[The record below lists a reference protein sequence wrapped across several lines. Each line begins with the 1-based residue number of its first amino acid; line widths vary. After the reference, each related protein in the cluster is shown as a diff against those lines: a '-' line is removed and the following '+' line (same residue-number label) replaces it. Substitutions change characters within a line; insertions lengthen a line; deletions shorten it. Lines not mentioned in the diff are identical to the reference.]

1 MLNRFFFFIFCF
13 VLLGL
18 CGCSAL
24 TGYTYEEYSKKT
36 ENIRLVFETPK
47 KEIYLLGNHADYV
60 FRDRLIFLS
69 LDIISAKGFYT
80 DDRIIMTVNS
90 SSNVKLEIPSTFI
103 IYKFAGT
110 QEKQKIEVASI
121 RRNLENSKIE
131 YSINENNEKWI
142 FTLKNPIKLAGGLV
156 KLENHDQLLAEAKDK
171 LVNVKIKAKYKLRHP
186 VAQGMEEALFFFL
199 TPVIVPI
206 GMVIWVGIALQKK

>member
-1 MLNRFFFFIFCF
+1 MLNRFFYFIIGFI
-13 VLLGL
+13 LLGL

-24 TGYTYEEYSKKT
+24 TGYTYEEYDKKT

-60 FRDRLIFLS
+60 FKDKRLFLF

-90 SSNVKLEIPSTFI
+90 SSNVKLEIHSTFI
-103 IYKFAGT
+103 TYKFAGT

-142 FTLKNPIKLAGGLV
+142 FSLKNPMKLSGGLV

-171 LVNVKIKAKYKLRHP
+171 LVNVKIEAKYKLRHP

-206 GMVIWVGIALQKK
+206 GMVIWGWNSLTK

>member
-1 MLNRFFFFIFCF
+1 MLNRFFYFIIGFI
-13 VLLGL
+13 LLGL

-24 TGYTYEEYSKKT
+24 TGYTYEEYDKKT

-47 KEIYLLGNHADYV
+47 KEIYLLGNYADYV
-60 FRDRLIFLS
+60 FKDKRLFLF

-142 FTLKNPIKLAGGLV
+142 FSLKNPMKLSGGLV
-156 KLENHDQLLAEAKDK
+156 KLENHDQLLSEAKDK
-171 LVNVKIKAKYKLRHP
+171 LVNVKIEAKYKLRHP

-206 GMVIWVGIALQKK
+206 GMVIWGWNSLTK

>member
-1 MLNRFFFFIFCF
+1 MLNRFFYFIFGF
-13 VLLGL
+13 ILLGF

-24 TGYTYEEYSKKT
+24 TGYTYEEYDKKT

-47 KEIYLLGNHADYV
+47 KEIYLLGSHADYV
-60 FRDRLIFLS
+60 FKDKRLFLF

-142 FTLKNPIKLAGGLV
+142 FTLKNPMKLSGGLV
-156 KLENHDQLLAEAKDK
+156 KLENHDQLLVEAKDK
-171 LVNVKIKAKYKLRHP
+171 LVNVKIEAKYKLRHP

-206 GMVIWVGIALQKK
+206 GMVIWGWNSLTK

>member
-1 MLNRFFFFIFCF
+1 MLNRFFYFIFGF

-47 KEIYLLGNHADYV
+47 NEIYLLGNHADYV

-142 FTLKNPIKLAGGLV
+142 FTLKNPVKLSGGLV

-171 LVNVKIKAKYKLRHP
+171 LVNVKIEAKYKLRHP

-206 GMVIWVGIALQKK
+206 GMVIWGWNSLKK

>member
-1 MLNRFFFFIFCF
+1 MLNRFFYFIFGF

-47 KEIYLLGNHADYV
+47 NEIYLLGNHADYV

-121 RRNLENSKIE
+121 RKNLENSKIE

-142 FTLKNPIKLAGGLV
+142 FTLKNPMKLSGGLV

-171 LVNVKIKAKYKLRHP
+171 LVNVKIEAKYKLRHP

-206 GMVIWVGIALQKK
+206 GMVIWGWNSLTK

>member
-1 MLNRFFFFIFCF
+1 MLNRFFYFIFGF

-24 TGYTYEEYSKKT
+24 TGYTYEEYDKKT

-47 KEIYLLGNHADYV
+47 KEIYLLGNYADYV
-60 FRDRLIFLS
+60 FKDKRLFLF

-142 FTLKNPIKLAGGLV
+142 FSLKNPMKLSGGLV
-156 KLENHDQLLAEAKDK
+156 KLENHDKLLVEAKDK
-171 LVNVKIKAKYKLRHP
+171 LVNVKIEAKYKLRHP

-206 GMVIWVGIALQKK
+206 GMVIWGWNSLTK

>member
-1 MLNRFFFFIFCF
+1 MLNRFFYFIIGFI
-13 VLLGL
+13 LLGF

-24 TGYTYEEYSKKT
+24 TGYPYEEYSKKT

-47 KEIYLLGNHADYV
+47 KEIYLLGNYADYV
-60 FRDRLIFLS
+60 FKDKRLFLF

-142 FTLKNPIKLAGGLV
+142 FSLKNPMKLSGGLV

-171 LVNVKIKAKYKLRHP
+171 LVNVKIEAKYKLRHP

-206 GMVIWVGIALQKK
+206 GMVIWGWNSLTK

>member
-1 MLNRFFFFIFCF
+1 MLNRFFYFIFGF

-24 TGYTYEEYSKKT
+24 TGYTYEEYDKKT

-47 KEIYLLGNHADYV
+47 KEIYLLGNYADYV
-60 FRDRLIFLS
+60 FKDKRLFLF

-142 FTLKNPIKLAGGLV
+142 FSLKNPMKLSGGLV

-171 LVNVKIKAKYKLRHP
+171 LVNVKIEAKYKLRHP

-206 GMVIWVGIALQKK
+206 GMVIWGWNSLTK

>member
-1 MLNRFFFFIFCF
+1 MLNRFFYFIFGF

-24 TGYTYEEYSKKT
+24 TGYTYEEYDKKT

-47 KEIYLLGNHADYV
+47 KEIYLLGNYADYV
-60 FRDRLIFLS
+60 FKDKRLFLF

-121 RRNLENSKIE
+121 RKNLENSKIE

-142 FTLKNPIKLAGGLV
+142 FTLKNPMKLSGGLV
-156 KLENHDQLLAEAKDK
+156 KLENHDQLLVEAKDK
-171 LVNVKIKAKYKLRHP
+171 LVNVKIEAKYKLRHP

-206 GMVIWVGIALQKK
+206 GMVIWGWNSLTK

>member
-1 MLNRFFFFIFCF
+1 MLNRFFYFIIGFI
-13 VLLGL
+13 LLGL

-24 TGYTYEEYSKKT
+24 TGYTYEEYDKKT

-47 KEIYLLGNHADYV
+47 KEIYLLGNYADYV
-60 FRDRLIFLS
+60 FKDKRLFLF

-121 RRNLENSKIE
+121 RKNLENSKIE
-131 YSINENNEKWI
+131 YSVNENNEKWI
-142 FTLKNPIKLAGGLV
+142 FSLKNPMKLSGGLV

-171 LVNVKIKAKYKLRHP
+171 LVNVKIEAKYKLRHP

-206 GMVIWVGIALQKK
+206 GMVIWGWNSLTK

>member
-1 MLNRFFFFIFCF
+1 MLNRFFYFIIGFI
-13 VLLGL
+13 LLGL

-47 KEIYLLGNHADYV
+47 KEIYLLGNYADYV
-60 FRDRLIFLS
+60 FKDKRLFLF
-69 LDIISAKGFYT
+69 LDIISAKGFFT

-121 RRNLENSKIE
+121 RKNLENSKIE

-142 FTLKNPIKLAGGLV
+142 FTLKNPMKLSGGLV
-156 KLENHDQLLAEAKDK
+156 KLENHDQLLSEAKDK
-171 LVNVKIKAKYKLRHP
+171 LVNVKIEAKYKLRHP

-206 GMVIWVGIALQKK
+206 GMVIWGWNSLTK

>member
-1 MLNRFFFFIFCF
+1 MLNRFFYFIIGFI
-13 VLLGL
+13 LLGL

-24 TGYTYEEYSKKT
+24 TGYTYEEYDKKT

-47 KEIYLLGNHADYV
+47 NEIYLLGNHADYV
-60 FRDRLIFLS
+60 FKDKRLFLF

-121 RRNLENSKIE
+121 RKNLENSKIE

-142 FTLKNPIKLAGGLV
+142 FTLKNPMKLSGGLV

-171 LVNVKIKAKYKLRHP
+171 LVNVKIEAKFKLRHP

-206 GMVIWVGIALQKK
+206 GMVIWGWNKITN

>member
-1 MLNRFFFFIFCF
+1 MLNRFFYFIIGFI
-13 VLLGL
+13 LLGL

-24 TGYTYEEYSKKT
+24 TGYTYEEYDKKT

-47 KEIYLLGNHADYV
+47 KEIYLLGNYADYV
-60 FRDRLIFLS
+60 FKDKRLFLF

-121 RRNLENSKIE
+121 RKNLENSKIE
-131 YSINENNEKWI
+131 YSVNENNEKWI
-142 FTLKNPIKLAGGLV
+142 FTLKNPMKLSGGLV
-156 KLENHDQLLAEAKDK
+156 KLENHDQLLVEAKDK
-171 LVNVKIKAKYKLRHP
+171 LVNVKIEAKYKLRHP

-206 GMVIWVGIALQKK
+206 GMVIWGWNSLTK

>member
-1 MLNRFFFFIFCF
+1 MLNRFFYFIFGF

-24 TGYTYEEYSKKT
+24 TGYTYEEYDKKT

-47 KEIYLLGNHADYV
+47 KEIYLLGNYADYV
-60 FRDRLIFLS
+60 FKDKRLFLF

-142 FTLKNPIKLAGGLV
+142 FTLKNPIKLSGELV
-156 KLENHDQLLAEAKDK
+156 KLENPDQLLAEAKDK
-171 LVNVKIKAKYKLRHP
+171 LVNVKIEAKYKLRHP

-206 GMVIWVGIALQKK
+206 GMVIWGWNSLTK

>member
-1 MLNRFFFFIFCF
+1 MLNRFFYFIIGFI
-13 VLLGL
+13 LLGL

-24 TGYTYEEYSKKT
+24 TGYTYEEYDKKT

-47 KEIYLLGNHADYV
+47 KEIYLLGNYADYV
-60 FRDRLIFLS
+60 FKDKRLFLF

-103 IYKFAGT
+103 VYKFAGT

-142 FTLKNPIKLAGGLV
+142 FSLKNPMKLSGGLV
-156 KLENHDQLLAEAKDK
+156 KLENHDQLLVEAKDK
-171 LVNVKIKAKYKLRHP
+171 LVNVKIEAKYKLRHP

-206 GMVIWVGIALQKK
+206 GMVIWGWNSLTK

>member
-47 KEIYLLGNHADYV
+47 NEIYLLGNHADYV

-142 FTLKNPIKLAGGLV
+142 FTLKNPVKLSGGLV

-171 LVNVKIKAKYKLRHP
+171 LVNVKIEAKYKLRHP

-206 GMVIWVGIALQKK
+206 GMVIWGWNSLTK

>member
-1 MLNRFFFFIFCF
+1 MLNRFFYFIFGF

-24 TGYTYEEYSKKT
+24 TGYTYEEYDKKT

-47 KEIYLLGNHADYV
+47 NEIYLLGNHADYV
-60 FRDRLIFLS
+60 FKDKRLFLF

-121 RRNLENSKIE
+121 RKNLENSKIE

-142 FTLKNPIKLAGGLV
+142 FTLKNPMKLSGGLV
-156 KLENHDQLLAEAKDK
+156 KLENHDQLLSEAKDK
-171 LVNVKIKAKYKLRHP
+171 LVNVKIEAKYKLRHP

-206 GMVIWVGIALQKK
+206 GMVIWGWNSLTK

>member
-24 TGYTYEEYSKKT
+24 TGYTYEEFSKKT

-47 KEIYLLGNHADYV
+47 NEIYLLGNHADYV

-142 FTLKNPIKLAGGLV
+142 FTLKNPIKLSGGLV

-171 LVNVKIKAKYKLRHP
+171 LVNVKIEAKYKLRHP

-206 GMVIWVGIALQKK
+206 GMVIWGWNSLTK

>member
-1 MLNRFFFFIFCF
+1 MLNRFFYFIFGF

-47 KEIYLLGNHADYV
+47 NEIYLLGNHADYV

-142 FTLKNPIKLAGGLV
+142 FTLKNPVKLSGGLV

-171 LVNVKIKAKYKLRHP
+171 LVNVKIEAKYKLRHP

-206 GMVIWVGIALQKK
+206 GMVIWGWNSLTK

>member
-1 MLNRFFFFIFCF
+1 MLNRFFYFIIGFI
-13 VLLGL
+13 LLGL

-24 TGYTYEEYSKKT
+24 TGYTYEEYDKKT

-47 KEIYLLGNHADYV
+47 KEIYLLGNYADYV
-60 FRDRLIFLS
+60 FKDKRLFLF

-103 IYKFAGT
+103 VYKFAGT

-142 FTLKNPIKLAGGLV
+142 FSLKNPMKLSGGLV
-156 KLENHDQLLAEAKDK
+156 KLENHDQLLVEAKDK
-171 LVNVKIKAKYKLRHP
+171 LVNVKIEAKYKLRHP

-206 GMVIWVGIALQKK
+206 GMVIWSWNSLTK

>member
-1 MLNRFFFFIFCF
+1 MLNRFFYFIIGFI
-13 VLLGL
+13 LLGL

-24 TGYTYEEYSKKT
+24 TGYPYEEYDKKT

-47 KEIYLLGNHADYV
+47 KEIYLLGNYADYV
-60 FRDRLIFLS
+60 FKDKRLFLF

-103 IYKFAGT
+103 VYKFAGT

-142 FTLKNPIKLAGGLV
+142 FTLKNPIKLSGGLV
-156 KLENHDQLLAEAKDK
+156 KLENHDQLLAEEKDK
-171 LVNVKIKAKYKLRHP
+171 LVNVKIEAKYKLRHP

-206 GMVIWVGIALQKK
+206 GMVIWGWNSLTK

>member
-1 MLNRFFFFIFCF
+1 MLNRFFYFIIGF

-24 TGYTYEEYSKKT
+24 TGYTYEEYDKKT

-47 KEIYLLGNHADYV
+47 KEIYLLGNYADYV
-60 FRDRLIFLS
+60 FKDKRLFLF

-131 YSINENNEKWI
+131 YSVNENNEKWI
-142 FTLKNPIKLAGGLV
+142 FSLKNPMKLPGGLV

-171 LVNVKIKAKYKLRHP
+171 LVNVKIEAKYKLRHP

-206 GMVIWVGIALQKK
+206 GMVIWGWNSLTK

>member
-1 MLNRFFFFIFCF
+1 MLNRFFYFIIGFI
-13 VLLGL
+13 LLGL

-24 TGYTYEEYSKKT
+24 TGYTYEEYDKKT

-47 KEIYLLGNHADYV
+47 KEIYLLGNYADYV
-60 FRDRLIFLS
+60 FKDKRLFLF

-103 IYKFAGT
+103 IYKFADT

-121 RRNLENSKIE
+121 RKNLENSKIE

-142 FTLKNPIKLAGGLV
+142 FSLKNPMKLSGGLV

-171 LVNVKIKAKYKLRHP
+171 LVNVKIEAKYKLRHP
-186 VAQGMEEALFFFL
+186 VAQGMEESLFFFL

-206 GMVIWVGIALQKK
+206 GMVIWGWNSLTK

>member
-1 MLNRFFFFIFCF
+1 MLNRFFYFIIGFI
-13 VLLGL
+13 LLGL

-24 TGYTYEEYSKKT
+24 TGYTYEEYDKKT

-47 KEIYLLGNHADYV
+47 KEIYLLGNYADYV
-60 FRDRLIFLS
+60 FKDKRLFLF

-121 RRNLENSKIE
+121 RKNLENSKIE

-142 FTLKNPIKLAGGLV
+142 FTLKNPMKLSGGLV
-156 KLENHDQLLAEAKDK
+156 KLENHDQLLVEAKDK
-171 LVNVKIKAKYKLRHP
+171 LVNVKIEAKYKLRHP

-206 GMVIWVGIALQKK
+206 GMVIWGWNSLTK

>member
-1 MLNRFFFFIFCF
+1 MLNRFFYFIIGFI
-13 VLLGL
+13 LLGL

-24 TGYTYEEYSKKT
+24 TGYTYEEYDKKT

-47 KEIYLLGNHADYV
+47 KEIYLLGNYADYI
-60 FRDRLIFLS
+60 FKDKRLFLF

-142 FTLKNPIKLAGGLV
+142 FSLKNPMKLSGGLV

-171 LVNVKIKAKYKLRHP
+171 LVNVKIEAKYKLRHP

-206 GMVIWVGIALQKK
+206 GMVIWGWNSLTK